1 MEQKKK
7 KGLRIRSCL
16 TGAIWLALVFSTV
29 ISALLFA
36 FLNHFFNL
44 PGSIPVLGWLLIFN
58 TLIAG
63 LITSF
68 INAKLLE
75 PITRL
80 SKAMKEVSQGDFEQ
94 HLETNS
100 RIAEVGESYQSFN
113 VMTKELRATEVLQ
126 MDFVSNVSHEFKTPI
141 NAIEGY
147 TMLLQ
152 GEELSPDQE
161 EYVEKILFNTQRL
174 SGLVGN
180 ILLLSKL
187 ENQNI
192 PMKKTEYRLDE
203 QIRQAF
209 LSLETKWT
217 EKEIG
222 FQVELEE
229 VKYTG
234 NEGLFMH
241 IWINLLD
248 NAIKFSPSKG
258 TITMFLKQEQDSVK
272 FILEDEGPGIEDD
285 VKSRIFD
292 KFYQV
297 DGSHK
302 AEGNGLGL
310 ALVLGVSLCFLIY
323 LLVSLI
329 IPPLIGTHEKSDTQA
344 EVSITTSERVCLIDN
359 NEDALLWR
367 LRLIRSAQEEI
378 ILSTFDFRADSSG
391 TDVIA
396 ALWGAAERGVQVR
409 LIIDGINAQLHLSG
423 SDVFQALAAHDN
435 VEVKF
440 YNPIRLTQ
448 LWTVNYRCHDK
459 YLIIDRSTYL
469 MGGRNTSDL
478 FLGSGGT
485 SRQNIDR
492 DIVVYNGGFTT
503 ASANTLLEYFDRI
516 WLLDTNRAFHAEAEN
531 HRVKK
536 ATAILA
542 RRWTEINDTKQ
553 LTAINWE
560 TETLQTNEV
569 ALLSGDC
576 TAWNKE
582 PMLLNTL
589 TTLMQKGEQNIVL
602 QTPYMIC
609 NQAMYNALKK
619 VTDNVQVQVITNAPQ
634 SGANPWGCA
643 DYLNHRDDILET
655 GVDICEWNGSFSMH
669 TKTILIDDRI
679 SIIGSFNWDMRSAY
693 LDTEMMLLIDC
704 PALNAILRDE
714 AQQMM
719 YEGKTISPDGVT
731 VTGELYITPKVS
743 ATKQVLQSL
752 LRIIVRPFRYVL

>member
-1 MEQKKK
+1 MSKDPKEK
-7 KGLRIRSCL
+7 KGSRQTSFVSPVCHGWISQATAHGCQPEDQIYFRSL
-16 TGAIWLALVFSTV
+16 HLENMWKKILVFSTV

-68 INAKLLE
+68 INARLLE

-152 GEELSPDQE
+152 GEELSQEQE

-241 IWINLLD
+241 IWMNLLD
-248 NAIKFSPSKG
+248 NAIKFSPAKG
-258 TITMFLKQEQDSVK
+258 TIMMFLKQEKDSVM
-272 FILEDEGPGIEDD
+272 FILEDEGPGIEND
-285 VKSRIFD
+285 VKTRIFD
-292 KFYQV
+292 KFYQA

-310 ALVLGVSLCFLIY
+310 ALVKRIV
-323 LLVSLI
+323 
-329 IPPLIGTHEKSDTQA
+329 D
-344 EVSITTSERVCLIDN
+344 
-359 NEDALLWR
+359 
-367 LRLIRSAQEEI
+367 SA
-378 ILSTFDFRADSSG
+378 
-391 TDVIA
+391 
-396 ALWGAAERGVQVR
+396 
-409 LIIDGINAQLHLSG
+409 
-423 SDVFQALAAHDN
+423 
-435 VEVKF
+435 
-440 YNPIRLTQ
+440 
-448 LWTVNYRCHDK
+448 
-459 YLIIDRSTYL
+459 
-469 MGGRNTSDL
+469 
-478 FLGSGGT
+478 GGT
-485 SRQNIDR
+485 IK
-492 DIVVYNGGFTT
+492 
-503 ASANTLLEYFDRI
+503 
-516 WLLDTNRAFHAEAEN
+516 AEN
-531 HRVKK
+531 REYGGCRFVVELP
-536 ATAILA
+536 I
-542 RRWTEINDTKQ
+542 
-553 LTAINWE
+553 
-560 TETLQTNEV
+560 
-569 ALLSGDC
+569 
-576 TAWNKE
+576 
-582 PMLLNTL
+582 
-589 TTLMQKGEQNIVL
+589 QK
-602 QTPYMIC
+602 
-609 NQAMYNALKK
+609 
-619 VTDNVQVQVITNAPQ
+619 
-634 SGANPWGCA
+634 
-643 DYLNHRDDILET
+643 
-655 GVDICEWNGSFSMH
+655 
-669 TKTILIDDRI
+669 
-679 SIIGSFNWDMRSAY
+679 
-693 LDTEMMLLIDC
+693 
-704 PALNAILRDE
+704 DE
-714 AQQMM
+714 A
-719 YEGKTISPDGVT
+719 I
-731 VTGELYITPKVS
+731 
-743 ATKQVLQSL
+743 
-752 LRIIVRPFRYVL
+752 

>member
-1 MEQKKK
+1 MIKDEVKK
-7 KGLRIRSCL
+7 LRMDSPESL
-16 TGAIWLALVFSTV
+16 Q
-29 ISALLFA
+29 
-36 FLNHFFNL
+36 FLNNATKFYNL
-44 PGSIPVLGWLLIFN
+44 MMMYRCAIREIQTKLEVLDDEFSVENNRNPISFIKTRIKKPNSIYNKLQKMGHDFTTENIQTYLNDVAGVRIVCAFIDDIGWLLIFN

-203 QIRQAF
+203 QIRQAV

-229 VKYTG
+229 VKYTA

-310 ALVLGVSLCFLIY
+310 ALVKRIVDSAG
-323 LLVSLI
+323 
-329 IPPLIGTHEKSDTQA
+329 GTIKA
-344 EVSITTSERVCLIDN
+344 ENREYGGCRFVIELPKQKD
-359 NEDALLWR
+359 
-367 LRLIRSAQEEI
+367 EI
-378 ILSTFDFRADSSG
+378 I
-391 TDVIA
+391 
-396 ALWGAAERGVQVR
+396 
-409 LIIDGINAQLHLSG
+409 
-423 SDVFQALAAHDN
+423 
-435 VEVKF
+435 
-440 YNPIRLTQ
+440 
-448 LWTVNYRCHDK
+448 
-459 YLIIDRSTYL
+459 
-469 MGGRNTSDL
+469 
-478 FLGSGGT
+478 
-485 SRQNIDR
+485 
-492 DIVVYNGGFTT
+492 
-503 ASANTLLEYFDRI
+503 
-516 WLLDTNRAFHAEAEN
+516 
-531 HRVKK
+531 
-536 ATAILA
+536 
-542 RRWTEINDTKQ
+542 
-553 LTAINWE
+553 
-560 TETLQTNEV
+560 
-569 ALLSGDC
+569 
-576 TAWNKE
+576 
-582 PMLLNTL
+582 
-589 TTLMQKGEQNIVL
+589 
-602 QTPYMIC
+602 
-609 NQAMYNALKK
+609 
-619 VTDNVQVQVITNAPQ
+619 
-634 SGANPWGCA
+634 
-643 DYLNHRDDILET
+643 
-655 GVDICEWNGSFSMH
+655 
-669 TKTILIDDRI
+669 
-679 SIIGSFNWDMRSAY
+679 
-693 LDTEMMLLIDC
+693 
-704 PALNAILRDE
+704 
-714 AQQMM
+714 
-719 YEGKTISPDGVT
+719 
-731 VTGELYITPKVS
+731 
-743 ATKQVLQSL
+743 
-752 LRIIVRPFRYVL
+752 

>member
-1 MEQKKK
+1 MTKDEVKK
-7 KGLRIRSCL
+7 LRMDSPESL
-16 TGAIWLALVFSTV
+16 Q
-29 ISALLFA
+29 
-36 FLNHFFNL
+36 FLNNATKFYNL
-44 PGSIPVLGWLLIFN
+44 MMMYRCAIREIQTKLEVLDDEFSVENNRNPISFIKTRIKQPNSIYDKLQKMGYEFTIENIQTYLNDVAGVRIVCAFIDDIGWLLIFN

-68 INAKLLE
+68 INTKLLE
-75 PITRL
+75 PVTKL
-80 SKAMKEVSQGDFEQ
+80 SKAMKEVSRGDFEQ

-152 GEELSPDQE
+152 GEELSPEQE

-310 ALVLGVSLCFLIY
+310 ALVKRIV
-323 LLVSLI
+323 
-329 IPPLIGTHEKSDTQA
+329 D
-344 EVSITTSERVCLIDN
+344 
-359 NEDALLWR
+359 
-367 LRLIRSAQEEI
+367 SA
-378 ILSTFDFRADSSG
+378 
-391 TDVIA
+391 
-396 ALWGAAERGVQVR
+396 
-409 LIIDGINAQLHLSG
+409 
-423 SDVFQALAAHDN
+423 
-435 VEVKF
+435 
-440 YNPIRLTQ
+440 
-448 LWTVNYRCHDK
+448 
-459 YLIIDRSTYL
+459 
-469 MGGRNTSDL
+469 
-478 FLGSGGT
+478 GGT
-485 SRQNIDR
+485 IK
-492 DIVVYNGGFTT
+492 
-503 ASANTLLEYFDRI
+503 
-516 WLLDTNRAFHAEAEN
+516 AEN
-531 HRVKK
+531 REYGGCRFVVELP
-536 ATAILA
+536 I
-542 RRWTEINDTKQ
+542 
-553 LTAINWE
+553 
-560 TETLQTNEV
+560 
-569 ALLSGDC
+569 
-576 TAWNKE
+576 
-582 PMLLNTL
+582 
-589 TTLMQKGEQNIVL
+589 QK
-602 QTPYMIC
+602 
-609 NQAMYNALKK
+609 
-619 VTDNVQVQVITNAPQ
+619 
-634 SGANPWGCA
+634 
-643 DYLNHRDDILET
+643 
-655 GVDICEWNGSFSMH
+655 
-669 TKTILIDDRI
+669 
-679 SIIGSFNWDMRSAY
+679 
-693 LDTEMMLLIDC
+693 
-704 PALNAILRDE
+704 DE
-714 AQQMM
+714 A
-719 YEGKTISPDGVT
+719 I
-731 VTGELYITPKVS
+731 
-743 ATKQVLQSL
+743 
-752 LRIIVRPFRYVL
+752 

>member
-1 MEQKKK
+1 MFQILIVEDDKELSQLFQKVLEKNGYQVKSASDGAQALEVLDKEYIDLIISDIMMPVMDGYELVSELRSAGYQIPVLMITAKGSFDDMRQGFLSGSDDYMVKPVNVNEMVLRVGALLRRAQILNEHKIVIGSTEFDYDAMTVTTDKESLVLPKK
-7 KGLRIRSCL
+7 QFLLLYKLAASPGRTFTKQQLMDEVWGYETEADPHTIEVHIGRIRERFKDNPDFEIVTMRGIGYKVVKNNGTKERKRIADPILSDWCN
-16 TGAIWLALVFSTV
+16 LAGTCIFNSH
-29 ISALLFA
+29 ICFIICFFES
-36 FLNHFFNL
+36 FFNL

-310 ALVLGVSLCFLIY
+310 ALVKRIVDSAG
-323 LLVSLI
+323 
-329 IPPLIGTHEKSDTQA
+329 GTIKA
-344 EVSITTSERVCLIDN
+344 ENREYGGCRFVIELPKQKD
-359 NEDALLWR
+359 
-367 LRLIRSAQEEI
+367 EI
-378 ILSTFDFRADSSG
+378 I
-391 TDVIA
+391 
-396 ALWGAAERGVQVR
+396 
-409 LIIDGINAQLHLSG
+409 
-423 SDVFQALAAHDN
+423 
-435 VEVKF
+435 
-440 YNPIRLTQ
+440 
-448 LWTVNYRCHDK
+448 
-459 YLIIDRSTYL
+459 
-469 MGGRNTSDL
+469 
-478 FLGSGGT
+478 
-485 SRQNIDR
+485 
-492 DIVVYNGGFTT
+492 
-503 ASANTLLEYFDRI
+503 
-516 WLLDTNRAFHAEAEN
+516 
-531 HRVKK
+531 
-536 ATAILA
+536 
-542 RRWTEINDTKQ
+542 
-553 LTAINWE
+553 
-560 TETLQTNEV
+560 
-569 ALLSGDC
+569 
-576 TAWNKE
+576 
-582 PMLLNTL
+582 
-589 TTLMQKGEQNIVL
+589 
-602 QTPYMIC
+602 
-609 NQAMYNALKK
+609 
-619 VTDNVQVQVITNAPQ
+619 
-634 SGANPWGCA
+634 
-643 DYLNHRDDILET
+643 
-655 GVDICEWNGSFSMH
+655 
-669 TKTILIDDRI
+669 
-679 SIIGSFNWDMRSAY
+679 
-693 LDTEMMLLIDC
+693 
-704 PALNAILRDE
+704 
-714 AQQMM
+714 
-719 YEGKTISPDGVT
+719 
-731 VTGELYITPKVS
+731 
-743 ATKQVLQSL
+743 
-752 LRIIVRPFRYVL
+752 